1 MTGVISAAP
10 RALWYLTRGT
20 GAVSMMLLTATV
32 GLGIMHSMRWA
43 PKRTPR
49 FVMSDVHRNISLLV
63 LVFIVIHVA
72 TAVLDGF
79 APIRWLDAILPVGGA
94 YRPIWLGLG
103 ALSFDVLLAIAIT
116 SLLRSRMGYGTWRA
130 IHWTAYGCWAVAI
143 FHGVGI
149 GSDTKQLWMQ
159 LLVATSIVAVLAAIA
174 WRVAAGWSTWTWGRV
189 SMAVSAA
196 VLPIVLLAW
205 MFAGPLRPGWAKTA
219 GTPTRLLGSGS
230 ISRGGSNTGS
240 NSGTGPVVALV
251 LPPQTRI
258 SGQAQLN
265 GSSAGGEATLSIQ
278 ATSAG
283 SPLLRLD
290 IEIKGTESQQGFS
303 VASGT
308 VVLTPPDGA
317 AVYRGTLTGL
327 QGSTVM
333 ARLSDGQGDQIGTS
347 IAMSITPSGTVSGE
361 LSIQRVSTPLT
372 GSGATGTGGGG
383 E

>member
-1 MTGVISAAP
+1 M
-10 RALWYLTRGT
+10 L
-20 GAVSMMLLTATV
+20 LLTATV
-32 GLGIMHSMRWA
+32 VLGIMHSMRWS

-49 FVMSDVHRNISLLV
+49 FVMSDVHRNVSLLV

-79 APIRWLDAILPVGGA
+79 APIRWLDAIMPVGGS

-103 ALSFDVLLAIAIT
+103 ALSFDILLAVAIT
-116 SLLRSRMGYGTWRA
+116 SLLRSRMGFGTWRA

-143 FHGVGI
+143 FHGIGI

-159 LLVATSIVAVLAAIA
+159 VLVAASIVAVLSAIA
-174 WRVAAGWSTWTWGRV
+174 WRVAAGWSTWTLGRV
-189 SMAVSAA
+189 SMALTAA
-196 VLPIVLLAW
+196 VLPIVLVVW
-205 MFAGPLRPGWAKTA
+205 MFAGPLRPGWAKAA
-219 GTPTRLLGSGS
+219 GTPTRLLGTGSTSKGGSGS
-230 ISRGGSNTGS
+230 GSSAGS
-240 NSGTGPVVALV
+240 GPVVALV

-265 GSSAGGEATLSIQ
+265 GSSAGGSATLSIQ
-278 ATSAG
+278 ATSAS
-283 SPLLRLD
+283 SPSLRLD
-290 IEIKGTESQQGFS
+290 IEIKGSEGEQGFS

-317 AVYRGTLTGL
+317 AVYRGTLTSL
-327 QGSTVM
+327 QGSTII

-347 IAMSITPSGTVSGE
+347 IAMSITPSGVVSGE
-361 LSIQRVSTPLT
+361 LSIQRVSAALT
-372 GSGATGTGGGG
+372 GSGTARTGEGG